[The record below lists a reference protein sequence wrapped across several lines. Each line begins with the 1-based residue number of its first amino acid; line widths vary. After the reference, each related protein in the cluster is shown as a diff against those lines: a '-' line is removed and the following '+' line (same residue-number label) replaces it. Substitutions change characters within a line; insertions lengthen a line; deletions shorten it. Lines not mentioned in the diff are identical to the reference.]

1 MTMIGVR
8 SQPSWPRRASSGK
21 RLDTLMIANPP
32 YASRGDGRYQ
42 GYDSG
47 VEFEDTGPIDPF

>member
-1 MTMIGVR
+1 MIGVR

-32 YASRGDGRYQ
+32 YASRGDGWYQ

-47 VEFEDTGPIDPF
+47 VELEDIGPIDPF